1 LQEEGSQGKPG
12 ASGGIAIGGFPI
24 NRTAQLQKAQLV
36 IDTSKGMT
44 RKIKLKLN
52 GPGEISLSP
61 AAMTQAD
68 IDYINKF
75 ISELN
80 TYANAD
86 PNIDN
91 IIQDEAKAFFNG
103 DKSAEETAELIQR
116 RANTYLGE

>member
-1 LQEEGSQGKPG
+1 
-12 ASGGIAIGGFPI
+12 
-24 NRTAQLQKAQLV
+24 
-36 IDTSKGMT
+36 MT